1 MRELSRLTSAEVW
14 GARRLFASAGAVARG
29 APDIHS
35 VGFAVDFA
43 GFLPILR
50 VKFLVWQE
58 TGG

>member
-1 MRELSRLTSAEVW
+1 VNTPDQHRPESGALGTSSQAPAALL
-14 GARRLFASAGAVARG
+14 GASDVH
-29 APDIHS
+29 P